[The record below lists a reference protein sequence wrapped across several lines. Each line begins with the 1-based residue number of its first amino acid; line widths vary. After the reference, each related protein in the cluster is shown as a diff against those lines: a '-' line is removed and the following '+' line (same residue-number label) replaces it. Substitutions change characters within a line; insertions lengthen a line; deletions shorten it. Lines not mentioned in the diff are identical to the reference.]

1 MKSKQSSF
9 KKVSWPY
16 ENFTNH
22 YSNPTNRVSRDI
34 VSNSSMAMNSP
45 QVNNILSIS
54 NSRAMQKPA
63 ILLTLTELPAPSQH
77 SPNIQTAGDNISII
91 HDQGINITC
100 CGNHLSQ

>member
-1 MKSKQSSF
+1 MKSKQSSS

-34 VSNSSMAMNSP
+34 VSNSSMAINFS
-45 QVNNILSIS
+45 QVNNVLSIY
-54 NSRAMQKPA
+54 NSRVMQEPA
-63 ILLTLTELPAPSQH
+63 ILLTPTELPALSQH

-91 HDQGINITC
+91 HD
-100 CGNHLSQ
+100 